1 MPDPLRNVTNEPR
14 LGFVAEEAAFNPA
27 CQEGEGVE
35 LPLRPTINAG
45 DKLPNEYC
53 VSVLSSVLPRMGV
66 VRWRAALS
74 IPR

>member
-27 CQEGEGVE
+27 CQEVKAWNC
-35 LPLRPTINAG
+35 PSAPINAG